1 MSSDVRRSPGP
12 SATGAEA
19 PGGPAES
26 ASNSDALEAAVGRL
40 TDVVD
45 GLQRLVEVRVA
56 RARVELRE
64 RAFRGAGWVMLA
76 ALILT
81 LVVRATIQIM
91 AGLSGLLNQ
100 LFPAI
105 PWVGD
110 LMTGLAGLVLAA
122 AVGLVVRARVRRK
135 NLKRMRRRFESSRR
149 PTTEAP

>member
-1 MSSDVRRSPGP
+1 M
-12 SATGAEA
+12 
-19 PGGPAES
+19 
-26 ASNSDALEAAVGRL
+26 
-40 TDVVD
+40 
-45 GLQRLVEVRVA
+45 A